1 MVDVLVA
8 GVGYCSFAF
17 TGLVSVFCPVS
28 EVPQLMNILV
38 LKTQLRGLERKHMLV
53 SF

>member
-1 MVDVLVA
+1 MVDMLVA

-17 TGLVSVFCPVS
+17 AGLVSVFCPVS

-38 LKTQLRGLERKHMLV
+38 LMTRLRGRECKHVLV